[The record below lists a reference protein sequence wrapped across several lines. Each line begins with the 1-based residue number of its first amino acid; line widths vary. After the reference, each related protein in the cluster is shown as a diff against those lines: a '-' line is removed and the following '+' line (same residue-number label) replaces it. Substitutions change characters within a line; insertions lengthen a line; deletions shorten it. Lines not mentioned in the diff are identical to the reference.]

1 MQVNIKQAIR
11 LFFSNPS
18 LDMVFIEAIANSL
31 DADASKISICISIDE
46 LGKQETLKITVQ
58 DNGVGF
64 TQERYGKFCKLLQV
78 EDSTHKGVG
87 RLVYLYYF
95 DTIEVSSIFNKQH
108 RTFLY
113 NTSFDEANS
122 NMVLEPIDSQEQR
135 TILNFS
141 NCTLKRLSSYNSIL
155 PDSLKRMILEEFLP
169 RFYVY
174 KEEGKEIEIDIELK
188 IGKVKKNQFIGN
200 RKVTISLNDLPVLK
214 VEEVNASQIRMFEDM
229 VLQYS
234 IEKKE
239 SYVAPFIITA
249 LCIDNRAYKL
259 SDIISSDNIPWGYE
273 LIFLLKSSIFNG
285 QVDPSRQTLTLR
297 DELLKSV
304 KKIFRTK
311 IANIIQ
317 QDIPSFKES
326 NEKTRLSLSK
336 SYPHLL
342 GYFEDE
348 EIGIVSRSKSLEI
361 AQQKFLRD
369 QKTVLEAEYL
379 DGEKYEK
386 AMDLSSRSLAEY
398 ILYREKIISK
408 LETITNKDSEATI
421 HNLILPK
428 RSILKNNQNV
438 TAIYNNNLWLLDNK
452 YMTYTTAMSER
463 TMQEVVEE
471 ITQGVEHG
479 SDSNRPDLAIIFSDN
494 PEDLSCKVD
503 VVIIELKKRG
513 IKLSK
518 TEEVISQLKQRATKL
533 MNYYPNRI
541 QRIWFYG
548 IVEFNDEFKLSLK
561 NEHYTPLFSKD
572 TLYYKENEWYLSL
585 ESDIPYKVGTY
596 ILSIDAFI
604 IRKSKF
610 PQNPKRSVRFSGKRT
625 KRSVQKRKARNT
637 QKAETKVL

>member
-1 MQVNIKQAIR
+1 M
-11 LFFSNPS
+11 
-18 LDMVFIEAIANSL
+18 
-31 DADASKISICISIDE
+31 
-46 LGKQETLKITVQ
+46 KITVQ

-239 SYVAPFIITA
+239 NYVAPFIITA

-604 IRKSKF
+604 KDAKAHNEIFLNILKEGFKVSKID
-610 PQNPKRSVRFSGKRT
+610 
-625 KRSVQKRKARNT
+625 
-637 QKAETKVL
+637 

>member
-188 IGKVKKNQFIGN
+188 IDKKKKNQFIGN

-342 GYFEDE
+342 GCFEDE

-604 IRKSKF
+604 KDAKAHNEIFLNILKEGFKVSKID
-610 PQNPKRSVRFSGKRT
+610 
-625 KRSVQKRKARNT
+625 
-637 QKAETKVL
+637 

>member
-108 RTFLY
+108 RTCLY

-604 IRKSKF
+604 KDAKAHNEIFLNILKEGFKVSKID
-610 PQNPKRSVRFSGKRT
+610 
-625 KRSVQKRKARNT
+625 
-637 QKAETKVL
+637 

>member
-1 MQVNIKQAIR
+1 M
-11 LFFSNPS
+11 
-18 LDMVFIEAIANSL
+18 
-31 DADASKISICISIDE
+31 
-46 LGKQETLKITVQ
+46 KITVQ

-604 IRKSKF
+604 KDAKAHNEIFLNILKEGFKVSKID
-610 PQNPKRSVRFSGKRT
+610 
-625 KRSVQKRKARNT
+625 
-637 QKAETKVL
+637 

>member
-122 NMVLEPIDSQEQR
+122 NMVLKPIDSQEQR

-239 SYVAPFIITA
+239 NYVAPFIITA

-369 QKTVLEAEYL
+369 QKTILEAEYL

-604 IRKSKF
+604 KDAKAHNEIFLNILKEGFKVSKID
-610 PQNPKRSVRFSGKRT
+610 
-625 KRSVQKRKARNT
+625 
-637 QKAETKVL
+637 

>member
-273 LIFLLKSSIFNG
+273 LIFLLKSSIFNC

-604 IRKSKF
+604 KDAKAHNEIFLNILKEGFKVSKID
-610 PQNPKRSVRFSGKRT
+610 
-625 KRSVQKRKARNT
+625 
-637 QKAETKVL
+637 

>member
-304 KKIFRTK
+304 KKISRTK

-604 IRKSKF
+604 KDAKAHNEIFLNILKEGFKVSKID
-610 PQNPKRSVRFSGKRT
+610 
-625 KRSVQKRKARNT
+625 
-637 QKAETKVL
+637 

>member
-471 ITQGVEHG
+471 ITQGVEHE
-479 SDSNRPDLAIIFSDN
+479 SDPNRPDLAIIFSDN

-604 IRKSKF
+604 KDAKAHNEIFLNILKEGFKVSK
-610 PQNPKRSVRFSGKRT
+610 VD
-625 KRSVQKRKARNT
+625 
-637 QKAETKVL
+637 

>member
-604 IRKSKF
+604 KDAKAHNEIFLNILKEGFKVSKIY
-610 PQNPKRSVRFSGKRT
+610 
-625 KRSVQKRKARNT
+625 
-637 QKAETKVL
+637 

>member
-317 QDIPSFKES
+317 QDIHSFKES

-604 IRKSKF
+604 KDAKAHNEIFLNILKEGFKVSKID
-610 PQNPKRSVRFSGKRT
+610 
-625 KRSVQKRKARNT
+625 
-637 QKAETKVL
+637 

>member
-585 ESDIPYKVGTY
+585 ESDLPYKVGTY

-604 IRKSKF
+604 KDAKAHNEIFLNILKEGFKVSKID
-610 PQNPKRSVRFSGKRT
+610 
-625 KRSVQKRKARNT
+625 
-637 QKAETKVL
+637 

>member
-285 QVDPSRQTLTLR
+285 QVNPSRQTLTLR

-604 IRKSKF
+604 KDAKAHNEIFLNILKEGFKVSKID
-610 PQNPKRSVRFSGKRT
+610 
-625 KRSVQKRKARNT
+625 
-637 QKAETKVL
+637 

>member
-155 PDSLKRMILEEFLP
+155 PDSLKRMILEVFLP

-604 IRKSKF
+604 KDAKAHNEIFLNILKEGFKVSKID
-610 PQNPKRSVRFSGKRT
+610 
-625 KRSVQKRKARNT
+625 
-637 QKAETKVL
+637 

>member
-239 SYVAPFIITA
+239 NYVAPFIITA

-348 EIGIVSRSKSLEI
+348 EIGIISRSKSLEI

-604 IRKSKF
+604 KDAKAHNEIFLNILKEGFKVSKID
-610 PQNPKRSVRFSGKRT
+610 
-625 KRSVQKRKARNT
+625 
-637 QKAETKVL
+637 

>member
-503 VVIIELKKRG
+503 VVIIELRKRG

-604 IRKSKF
+604 KDAKAHNEIFLNILKEGFKVSKID
-610 PQNPKRSVRFSGKRT
+610 
-625 KRSVQKRKARNT
+625 
-637 QKAETKVL
+637 